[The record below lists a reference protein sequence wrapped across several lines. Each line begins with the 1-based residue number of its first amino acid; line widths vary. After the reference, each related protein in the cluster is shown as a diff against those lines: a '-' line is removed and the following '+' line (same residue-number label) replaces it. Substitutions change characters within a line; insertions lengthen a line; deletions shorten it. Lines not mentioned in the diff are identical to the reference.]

1 MYTKFF
7 GLKKR
12 PFILTPDPNF
22 LYFSSALDMALTH
35 LEYGLIHN
43 AGFIALTG
51 EIGVGKTTL
60 LKYLFDRVSKSQ
72 DIAMIFNTQL
82 DSLSLLEMIAREFE
96 LPLSPT
102 TGKAEILGLLHTH
115 FIRQYSGGKRS
126 LIVIDEAQNLSLEA
140 CEELRML
147 SNLEADND
155 FLVQIILVGQH
166 QLRDRLSDPNLAQLT
181 QRISVY
187 YHLPPL
193 EAEEV
198 SKYVEHRLK
207 VAGYDRPEPLFTPD
221 GLKVIAEISKGVPRV
236 INTICESALTY
247 AFADDLKQIGKDII
261 EKVVADHPLLS
272 VEFNRG
278 PAGRGADDGHLHRA
292 ESQGMSQDLQLWFSS
307 VDSRLQELEKRMART
322 EQSGESKEIELL
334 RAKLEQEKERSENLS
349 RKLAAM
355 SQRNRELETEF
366 ENLRALLDKIT
377 RIEPASHRRIR
388 GTDE

>member
-22 LYFSSALDMALTH
+22 LFFSAALDLALTH

-60 LKYLFDRVSKSQ
+60 LKYLFDRINKSQ

-82 DSLSLLEMIAREFE
+82 DSVSLLEMIAREFE
-96 LPLSPT
+96 LSPVSNRKT
-102 TGKAEILGLLHTH
+102 DLLALLHSH

-126 LIVIDEAQNLSLEA
+126 LIVVDEAQNLSLEA

-155 FLVQIILVGQH
+155 FLVQIILVGQP
-166 QLRDRLSDPNLAQLT
+166 QLRDRLSGPNLAQLT

-198 SKYVEHRLK
+198 AKYVDHRLK
-207 VAGYDRPEPLFTPD
+207 VAGYDRPEPLFTD
-221 GLKVIAEISKGVPRV
+221 NAIREITKISKGVPRV
-236 INTICESALTY
+236 INNICESALTY
-247 AFADDLKQIGKDII
+247 AFADDLKQIEGDII
-261 EKVVADHPLLS
+261 LKVVADHPLLS
-272 VEFNRG
+272 PDFTRA
-278 PAGRGADDGHLHRA
+278 PGASVTEQGFQVSHESFGLSSDLNLFLSSIDTRLH
-292 ESQGMSQDLQLWFSS
+292 
-307 VDSRLQELEKRMART
+307 ELEKRMALV
-322 EQSGESKEIELL
+322 EQAGE
-334 RAKLEQEKERSENLS
+334 
-349 RKLAAM
+349 
-355 SQRNRELETEF
+355 
-366 ENLRALLDKIT
+366 DKNT
-377 RIEPASHRRIR
+377 
-388 GTDE
+388 

>member
-12 PFILTPDPNF
+12 PFILTPDPSF
-22 LYFSSALDMALTH
+22 LYFSSALDQALTH

-60 LKYLFDRVSKSQ
+60 LKYLFDRVSRSQ

-96 LPLSPT
+96 LSPPSP
-102 TGKAEILGLLHTH
+102 TGKAELLALLHAH

-193 EAEEV
+193 EAGEV
-198 SKYVEHRLK
+198 SKYVEHRLG
-207 VAGYDRPEPLFTPD
+207 VAGYDKPDPLFTPEALD
-221 GLKVIAEISKGVPRV
+221 EIAEISKGVPRV

-247 AFADDLKQIGKDII
+247 AFADDLKQVGKDII
-261 EKVVADHPLLS
+261 RKVVADHPLLS
-272 VEFNRG
+272 IEFQREAGGRIVEE
-278 PAGRGADDGHLHRA
+278 GRGGRVEA
-292 ESQGMSQDLQLWFSS
+292 QGMSPDVQLWLTS
-307 VDSRLQELEKRMART
+307 VDTRLQELEKRIARA
-322 EQSGESKEIELL
+322 EQAGEDKRIELL
-334 RAKLEQEKERSENLS
+334 QAKLEKEKERSEKLS
-349 RKLAAM
+349 RKLAAI

-366 ENLRALLDKIT
+366 ENLRALLA
-377 RIEPASHRRIR
+377 RISQIELAPNRRIR

>member
-1 MYTKFF
+1 MYTKFY

-22 LYFSSALDMALTH
+22 LYFSSALDLALTH

-60 LKYLFDRVSKSQ
+60 LKYLFDRVSRSQ

-96 LPLSPT
+96 LSPRT
-102 TGKAEILGLLHTH
+102 TGKADLLGLLHEH

-155 FLVQIILVGQH
+155 FLVQIILVGQP

-193 EAEEV
+193 EANEV
-198 SKYVEHRLK
+198 GKYIEHRLK
-207 VAGYDRPEPLFTPD
+207 VAGYDQPEPLFTPD
-221 GLKVIAEISKGVPRV
+221 AVEVITETSKGVPRV
-236 INTICESALTY
+236 INTLCESSLTY
-247 AFADDLKQIGKDII
+247 GFADDLKQIGADIVR
-261 EKVVADHPLLS
+261 KVINDHPLLS
-272 VEFNRG
+272 MDFGRVAGGGGSEQSAQGYRG
-278 PAGRGADDGHLHRA
+278 EVPGISP
-292 ESQGMSQDLQLWFSS
+292 ELQLWRSS
-307 VDSRLQELEKRMART
+307 IDTRLQELEKRIAQAEHSDREKT
-322 EQSGESKEIELL
+322 VEALE
-334 RAKLEQEKERSENLS
+334 AKLEKEKERSQKLGQKLIEIS
-349 RKLAAM
+349 R
-355 SQRNRELETEF
+355 RNRELEKEF
-366 ENLRALLDKIT
+366 ESLRELFE
-377 RIEPASHRRIR
+377 RIKRIDLPASWRIR
-388 GTDE
+388 GGNE